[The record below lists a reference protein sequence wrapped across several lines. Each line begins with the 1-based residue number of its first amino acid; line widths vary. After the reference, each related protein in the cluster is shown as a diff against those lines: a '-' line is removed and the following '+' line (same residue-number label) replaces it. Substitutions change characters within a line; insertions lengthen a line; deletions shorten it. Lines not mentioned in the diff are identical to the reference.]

1 MAQKSKGFGEL
12 LYQQKALNRT
22 QQEIERGELGGITG
36 VVMSPKGVAKMS
48 DVLEEFIDPY
58 LDAVETRNQHEKLF
72 SIAIVAWNLAIMP
85 KADRQPLMQQLI
97 DQAAGNDQLAR
108 HDTQEILD
116 QMIARKER
124 FFADNK
130 RYILNFQLQGRGNN
144 LHLTV
149 TSTLD
154 QPDNPI

>member
-1 MAQKSKGFGEL
+1 
-12 LYQQKALNRT
+12 
-22 QQEIERGELGGITG
+22 
-36 VVMSPKGVAKMS
+36 
-48 DVLEEFIDPY
+48 
-58 LDAVETRNQHEKLF
+58 
-72 SIAIVAWNLAIMP
+72 
-85 KADRQPLMQQLI
+85 MQQLI
-97 DQAAGNDQLAR
+97 KQAAGNDQLAR

-116 QMIARKER
+116 EMIARKER

>member
-58 LDAVETRNQHEKLF
+58 LDAVGTRNQHEKLL
-72 SIAIVAWNLAIMP
+72 SIAVVAWNLAIMP
-85 KADRQPLMQQLI
+85 KANRQPLMQQLI
-97 DQAAGNDQLAR
+97 EKAAGNDQLAR

-116 QMIARKER
+116 EMIARKER